1 MKKWNKLSTLIL
13 AVPLLVMSACGG
25 NGGGTGGAGGEPTGS
40 PSPSPSASTSPDSNE
55 AEGQVY
61 EIGIT
66 QIVEH
71 PSLDATREGFLAA
84 LEENGFIDGENLKVD
99 YQNAQNDQNN
109 AITIAQKFASDNKD
123 LVLAIATPSAQAL
136 IQQVQDSPAMF
147 AAVTDPL
154 DARLVESLENPGG
167 NVTGAADYN
176 PESTVKLM
184 EFIAEE
190 LPQIQRVGAI
200 VNEGETNATIIVE
213 RAEQALEE
221 HGISLVRAAVTN
233 TSEVRQA
240 AESLVGRVDAF
251 FVALDNTVVSAL
263 DSILQIS
270 EANQIP
276 LFASDRDTVE
286 GGAVAAFGFSY
297 FEHGYQAG
305 ETAVEIL
312 NGANPGDLAVTVPDQ
327 LELVLNVEAAA
338 KQGIEVTDS
347 IRAKVENEENLIND
361 N

>member
-1 MKKWNKLSTLIL
+1 MRKWNKLSTFIL
-13 AVPLLVMSACGG
+13 AVPLLVLSACGG
-25 NGGGTGGAGGEPTGS
+25 GSGGGSASS
-40 PSPSPSASTSPDSNE
+40 PSPTPSSAPNE
-55 AEGQVY
+55 GETGQVY

-84 LEENGFIDGENLKVD
+84 LADNGFVEGDNLKVD

-109 AITIAQKFASDNKD
+109 AMTIAQKFASDNKD
-123 LVLAIATPSAQAL
+123 LVLAIATPSAQAVV
-136 IQQVQDSPAMF
+136 QQVQNSPAMF

-154 DARLVESLENPGG
+154 DAKLVQDMEKPGG

-190 LPQIQRVGAI
+190 LPHIQTVGAI
-200 VNEGETNATIIVE
+200 VNEGEVNATIIVK
-213 RAEQALEE
+213 RAEEVLAE
-221 HGISLVRAAVTN
+221 HGITLTRAAVTN

-240 AESLVGRVDAF
+240 AESLVGRADAF

-263 DSILQIS
+263 DSILQVS
-270 EANQIP
+270 EANNIP
-276 LFASDRDTVE
+276 LFSSDRDTVE

-297 FEHGYQAG
+297 YDHGYQAG
-305 ETAVEIL
+305 ETAAEIL

-327 LELVLNVEAAA
+327 LDLIFNVEAAA

-347 IRAKVENEENLIND
+347 IRAKVTNAENLLND